1 MEEYSTEV
9 YKNHLIRGDLHGAVD
24 YLRHFPEQAEL
35 LKRYRERFVEARYQH
50 YAIAPVPDGALLA
63 YQEYFRNIFWLN
75 MDKSTA
81 EEKLRAALLALT
93 NAPEA
98 NSMSLD
104 DVERTLLVPHFE
116 TAGLHFL
123 GGRTGEYYGPY
134 IWRTAESRS
143 YRVERPGGEQ
153 AYTVRLL
160 DGFIMRSWMA
170 YLSFDAVGTSGW
182 ADEDGVISC
191 VKVAYN
197 LESETFRVSLLK
209 HEAQHTRDLVEHPG
223 MEQDL
228 LEYRAKLVELIYTEQ
243 RNLLV
248 TFAAQTDPEDTQ
260 DAHTQAANRLVEAFT
275 DRLKL
280 PKERLEKVGINEIQ
294 QTAKFLFAE
303 NERTLP

>member
-24 YLRHFPEQAEL
+24 YLGHFPEQAARL
-35 LKRYRERFVEARYQH
+35 RKYQERFVEARYQH

-63 YQEYFRNIFWLN
+63 YQEYFQDIFWLN

-81 EEKLRAALLALT
+81 EGKLRAALLVLI

-104 DVERTLLVPHFE
+104 DVERTLLTPHFE
-116 TAGLHFL
+116 AAGLHFL

-134 IWRTAESRS
+134 IWRTTESRS
-143 YRVERPGGEQ
+143 YRVELPGGVQ

-191 VKVAYN
+191 VKAAYN

-209 HEAQHTRDLVEHPG
+209 HEAQHTRDLAEHPG
-223 MEQDL
+223 MAQEL

-248 TFAAQTDPEDTQ
+248 TFAAQTGPTDTQ
-260 DAHTQAANRLVEAFT
+260 DAHTRAANRLVQAFT
-275 DRLKL
+275 DRLQL
-280 PKERLEKVGINEIQ
+280 PKERFKEVGINEIQ

-303 NERTLP
+303 SERTLL